1 VSDRQQI
8 RVILADDHPAVRAGI
23 RQFMERDPGLA
34 VLGEAEDGAQALELI
49 RHHRPDVAV
58 VDLQM
63 PKLSGLEM
71 ASKVRD
77 QWPSVRVI
85 ILTAYDDDPYVS
97 AALRA
102 GAKGYLLKTTG
113 PEELARAIRLVHA
126 GHSALDPSVIQRAVE
141 KLSRPGATLEAA
153 PERLSEREL
162 DVLRLA
168 AQGKTNRV
176 IGRQLGISERTVH
189 SHLMNIFSKLN
200 VNTRTEAAL
209 KAVRLGW
216 LSLEDTST

>member
-1 VSDRQQI
+1 
-8 RVILADDHPAVRAGI
+8 
-23 RQFMERDPGLA
+23 
-34 VLGEAEDGAQALELI
+34 
-49 RHHRPDVAV
+49 
-58 VDLQM
+58 M

-77 QWPSVRVI
+77 EWPSVRVI